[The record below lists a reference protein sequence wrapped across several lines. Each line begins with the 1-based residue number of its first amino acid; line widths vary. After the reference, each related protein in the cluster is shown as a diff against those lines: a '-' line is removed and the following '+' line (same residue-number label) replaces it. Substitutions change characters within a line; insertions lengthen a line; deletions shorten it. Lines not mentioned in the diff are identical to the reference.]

1 MTMDS
6 TGTSRPRPRLEGI
19 WLPLITPFTDGALDE
34 SALAALARHYLGE
47 PVDGLILAATTGE
60 ALTLDAAERERLVAV
75 VADAVE
81 GRRPVFLGI
90 CGSDTRALLRRLE
103 ETAAWPV
110 DGYLI
115 SCPYYSRPSQEG
127 LRLHFTA
134 LAEHTAKPIALYNI
148 PYRTGV
154 NLANETLLQLAEL
167 EAVIGVKDCS
177 AVPAQSFELLRHRPA
192 GFSVMTG
199 EDAWFFSAL
208 AHGADGGIL
217 ASAHVDPEAFAAV
230 RGALLAGKREQAL
243 KLWSDLVDIVAL
255 LFAEPSPAPIKHW
268 LWRRHLIPSP
278 EVRLPMTQVSAALA
292 GRIDRMI
299 QRRAQQPSAA
309 A

>member
-1 MTMDS
+1 MEDHTPRQ
-6 TGTSRPRPRLEGI
+6 RPPLEGI

-34 SALAALARHYLGE
+34 PTLGRLVRHYLSE
-47 PVDGLILAATTGE
+47 PIDGFIVAATTGE
-60 ALTLDAAERERLVAV
+60 GLTLDAAELERMVAV
-75 VADAVE
+75 AADAIAGE
-81 GRRPVFLGI
+81 RPVFLGLS
-90 CGSDTRALLRRLE
+90 GSDTRELVRRIE

-127 LRLHFTA
+127 LSRHFEA
-134 LAEHTAKPIALYNI
+134 LAERSRKPIALYNI

-154 NLANETLLQLAEL
+154 NLTNETLLRLAQLKPI
-167 EAVIGVKDCS
+167 IGVKDCC
-177 AVPAQSFELLRHRPA
+177 AVPAQSFELLRQRPA

-199 EDAWFFSAL
+199 EDALFFSAL

-217 ASAHVDPEAFAAV
+217 AVHVDPEAFAAV
-230 RGALLAGKREQAL
+230 RLALLAGDRERSL
-243 KLWSDLVDIVAL
+243 RLWTHLVDVVAL

-278 EVRLPMTQVSAALA
+278 EVRLPMTQVSATLA
-292 GRIDRMI
+292 GQIDRII
-299 QRRAQQPSAA
+299 QKRTRLTAE
-309 A
+309 

>member
-1 MTMDS
+1 M
-6 TGTSRPRPRLEGI
+6 
-19 WLPLITPFTDGALDE
+19 
-34 SALAALARHYLGE
+34 
-47 PVDGLILAATTGE
+47 
-60 ALTLDAAERERLVAV
+60 
-75 VADAVE
+75 
-81 GRRPVFLGI
+81 
-90 CGSDTRALLRRLE
+90 
-103 ETAAWPV
+103 
-110 DGYLI
+110 
-115 SCPYYSRPSQEG
+115 
-127 LRLHFTA
+127 
-134 LAEHTAKPIALYNI
+134 
-148 PYRTGV
+148 
-154 NLANETLLQLAEL
+154 
-167 EAVIGVKDCS
+167 IGVKDCS